1 MWNSLSVF
9 LINSLFVVNLSLFV
23 KYKWSVLLLFLVL
36 LGTLTLAF
44 RSKRPAA
51 LAVEEK
57 TCRWY
62 FKASSSVFG
71 VGSVN
76 WDLTPNQICVL
87 AQRSQGA
94 TQLLLWNEERE
105 FWSWS
110 VGWSRDGGR
119 PPPWSRPSAVRPLMA
134 TTVFDVW
141 VVLVLDNVPDLV
153 NMRCAWDDDIT
164 EGLSCLTQS
173 ELCWFLINCLQE
185 FCFSHSDL
193 FNAFK
198 QFSLFRN
205 SCVVSLRADVTSRF
219 LVSLVTASGSSQGD
233 ESLWKSLG
241 GPLSARCRSTV
252 PSASQRL
259 L

>member
-1 MWNSLSVF
+1 MKRVVIISRLTRHTYISVSLEASGCSRRGGKKHVADILKPPPPCLEWEVWTGIWRRTKFVF
-9 LINSLFVVNLSLFV
+9 WL
-23 KYKWSVLLLFLVL
+23 
-36 LGTLTLAF
+36 
-44 RSKRPAA
+44 RDHR
-51 LAVEEK
+51 E
-57 TCRWY
+57 RR
-62 FKASSSVFG
+62 SSSSGIKSVSSDPEVLDG
-71 VGSVN
+71 AVMVG
-76 WDLTPNQICVL
+76 DLPPDPD
-87 AQRSQGA
+87 R
-94 TQLLLWNEERE
+94 QLLDCWRRRLCLMFGSCW
-105 FWSWS
+105 FWITYLTWLTW
-110 VGWSRDGGR
+110 G
-119 PPPWSRPSAVRPLMA
+119 VRGTMTSL
-134 TTVFDVW
+134 
-141 VVLVLDNVPDLV
+141 
-153 NMRCAWDDDIT
+153 R
-164 EGLSCLTQS
+164 GLSCLTQS

-241 GPLSARCRSTV
+241 GPLSACCRSTV

>member
-1 MWNSLSVF
+1 M
-9 LINSLFVVNLSLFV
+9 
-23 KYKWSVLLLFLVL
+23 
-36 LGTLTLAF
+36 
-44 RSKRPAA
+44 
-51 LAVEEK
+51 
-57 TCRWY
+57 
-62 FKASSSVFG
+62 FG

-119 PPPWSRPSAVRPLMA
+119 PPPDPDRQLLDCWWRRLCLMFGSCWFWITYLTWLTWGVRGTMTSL
-134 TTVFDVW
+134 
-141 VVLVLDNVPDLV
+141 
-153 NMRCAWDDDIT
+153 R
-164 EGLSCLTQS
+164 GLSCLTQS

-219 LVSLVTASGSSQGD
+219 LVSLLTASGSSQGD